1 MKERLEALPAQILH
15 QARTFHEHVQYFV
28 GQGSTSGSGMNADS
42 PVPESLRKLMNDI
55 TGAEQ
60 LGKRVKEEI
69 MQDEDVRHVSLFCHI
84 RRYL

>member
-1 MKERLEALPAQILH
+1 
-15 QARTFHEHVQYFV
+15 
-28 GQGSTSGSGMNADS
+28 MNADS